1 MNKFP
6 ILVAVISL
14 SVMVMGS
21 QAAPINSDST
31 TKNTNTS
38 YSTADIN
45 GLLTTAQLHVLHTK
59 QSVDDLE
66 REMVS
71 THNY

>member
-1 MNKFP
+1 MM
-6 ILVAVISL
+6 
-14 SVMVMGS
+14 MVMGS

-31 TKNTNTS
+31 TKNTTTS

-71 THNY
+71 TCTYLHNTNCSL

>member
-1 MNKFP
+1 M
-6 ILVAVISL
+6 
-14 SVMVMGS
+14 MMGGS
-21 QAAPINSDST
+21 RAAPINSDST
-31 TKNTNTS
+31 TKNTTTTN

-71 THNY
+71 THIY